1 MRRELVVLLGSRRA
15 GTLRCEVRSC
25 TFEYDPEYVHDPR
38 STPLSLSMPL
48 RPGVFESRVV
58 DPYLWGLLP
67 DNADTLQRWAILAIP
82 QADEHDPFSLLEHYG
97 RDCAGAVQFVLPDEL
112 DTAFEPRP
120 TLWLSEAEI
129 GDQLRALRQ
138 DPNAWTFDERG
149 GRFSLAGAQAKFA
162 LLHESGRWGR
172 PQGATPTTHIVKPG
186 IPDFPGSALDEHLC
200 MSIANRVGLPTARS
214 AIRRFD
220 GEVAIVVERYDRIR
234 LDDRI
239 ERLHQED
246 FGQALAVMPSQKYQ
260 SDGGPGLARMTELLR
275 RAQRARQADATVERL
290 LLATAYHWITA
301 GTDAH
306 AKNYSLLLR
315 GAAVSLAPLY
325 DVASYA
331 PHPRYSAETVSL
343 AQKVDG
349 RYRMAEIGP
358 TQWRAQ
364 ATALGLDPDAF
375 LVQLRDLVDR
385 MPGAI
390 ERACREEAALDI
402 DAPFT
407 ERLRE
412 ALLCRTEWASSLL
425 RGA

>member
-25 TFEYDPEYVHDPR
+25 TFEYDSEYVHDPR

-67 DNADTLQRWAILAIP
+67 DNPETLQRWAILATP
-82 QADEHDPFSLLEHYG
+82 PADEHNPFSLLEHYG
-97 RDCAGAVQFVLPDEL
+97 RDCAGAVQFVSPEEFGA
-112 DTAFEPRP
+112 AFEPVP
-120 TLWLSEAEI
+120 TRWLSEKDI
-129 GDQLRALRQ
+129 GDQLRALRR
-138 DPNAWTFDERG
+138 DPNAWTFDETG

-162 LLHESGRWGR
+162 LLKEDGRWGR
-172 PQGATPTTHIVKPG
+172 PQGATPTTHILKPG
-186 IPDFPGSALDEHLC
+186 IPEFPGSALDEHLC
-200 MSIANRVGLPTARS
+200 MSIAAEVGLPTARS
-214 AIRRFD
+214 TIETFD

-246 FGQALAVMPSQKYQ
+246 FCQALAVMPSQKYQ
-260 SDGGPGLARMTELLR
+260 SDGGPGLMRMTELLR
-275 RAQRARQADATVERL
+275 RVQRARQADATAQRL
-290 LLATAYHWITA
+290 LLATAFDWVIA

-315 GAAVSLAPLY
+315 GAAVSMAPLY

-331 PHPRYSAETVSL
+331 PFPRYSPETVSL

-358 TQWRAQ
+358 AEWRAQ
-364 ATALGLDPDAF
+364 AAALGLDPDGF
-375 LVQLRDLVDR
+375 LVQLRDLLDR
-385 MPGAI
+385 MPRAI
-390 ERACREEAALDI
+390 ERACLDRAALEI
-402 DAPFT
+402 DAAFT

-412 ALLCRTEWASSLL
+412 ALLRRTEWAAALL
-425 RGA
+425 